1 MRQRVLWKRIVP
13 ILALLA
19 SFAASAACA
28 AGDKVVSKQ
37 QDGIS
42 ADLAIVDDSAVLR
55 WRFLRP
61 LDKPIDRITADI
73 DGAPLDAPIV
83 QAYPFPG
90 EQTLV
95 MALVDT
101 SGAERGP
108 AIVKQLAAL
117 LVLMQSSPPYVNMA
131 AGTYSREL
139 RVVLPKDGIDK
150 IVRSLAAT
158 EPENVEPDLNGVLEK
173 GIASLASVPAARRG
187 LFIFTDGHSQNDL
200 ATGSLIEAA
209 AKSGV
214 AVTFILGGGN
224 RPVNRSQLDLLASS
238 TGGQIVV
245 EQDTG
250 TFLRDPYLLLNS
262 GAVAVFPIPATR
274 RLPWQSDPKITV
286 EFHYG
291 NGRMQLAAVQ
301 ALPAAD
307 FMQTVQFL
315 YRNNQIA
322 LIAGVAGLVGLLG
335 WLIFMLFGRRARPS
349 PEPTAAPQSSSEKVV
364 AVLQDVQKGTI
375 YAILNKS
382 VMLGRDGANQIVI
395 GDATVSKF
403 HALLEQGDDGSFS
416 IENKSVINGTMLNE
430 QAIDRAVLSDGDV
443 ITVGSTVLRFKST
456 PA

>member
-1 MRQRVLWKRIVP
+1 MRQVLLWKRIVP

-19 SFAASAACA
+19 SFAASSACA
-28 AGDKVVSKQ
+28 AGDKAVSKQ

-42 ADLAIVDDSAVLR
+42 ADLAIVQDHAVLR

-61 LDKPIDRITADI
+61 LDKPIDQITADI
-73 DGAPLDAPIV
+73 DGAPLDTPTV

-95 MALVDT
+95 MALVDA
-101 SGAERGP
+101 SGAQRGP
-108 AIVKQLAAL
+108 AIIKQLAAL
-117 LVLMQSSPPYVNMA
+117 LIAMQSTPPYVSMA

-139 RVVLPKDGIDK
+139 RLVLPRDGIDK
-150 IVRSLAAT
+150 IVHSLVMT
-158 EPENVEPDLNGVLEK
+158 EPENVEPDLNGALEK
-173 GIASLASVPAARRG
+173 GIASLASLPAARRG
-187 LFIFTDGHSQNDL
+187 LFIFTDGHSPNDL

-209 AKSGV
+209 TKSGV

-224 RPVNRSQLDLLASS
+224 RPVNRSQLDILANG
-238 TGGQIVV
+238 TGGQVV
-245 EQDTG
+245 QEQDTG
-250 TFLRDPYLLLNS
+250 AFLRDPYLLLNS
-262 GAVAVFPIPATR
+262 GVVAVFPIPATR

-291 NGRMQLAAVQ
+291 NGRMQLEAVHD
-301 ALPAAD
+301 LPAAD

-315 YRNNQIA
+315 YRNNQIV
-322 LIAGVAGLVGLLG
+322 LIAGVAGLAGLLG
-335 WLIFMLFGRRARPS
+335 WLIFMLFGRRARPPS
-349 PEPTAAPQSSSEKVV
+349 EATAAPQLSSERVV

-382 VMLGRDGANQIVI
+382 VMLGRDGANHIVI

-416 IENKSVINGTMLNE
+416 IENKSVVNGTMLNE